1 MALEDFKIEEE
12 KRKKFREI
20 LFDLASSQ
28 DFLKDSSHRSAT
40 YLNLEKLYHN
50 PDNPENPFRHFY
62 SDIFFVLTQ
71 INSDDSNKSMDTLG
85 QNLLEIRKGYQGV
98 NLDCNGNL
106 IDISRS
112 IQKLY
117 DHVSLDIARSSYIEA
132 TMRGVNGEEPL
143 DDIHLEIRKAN
154 QEIEQ
159 TKQEQRKISDKIE
172 RQTKDY
178 IAILGIFAAV
188 VLAFTGGIAFSTS
201 VLENMSGKGVSI
213 YRILAT
219 ALVIGLVLVNILFGL
234 FYYID
239 RLVHR
244 ESNSQLKPL
253 LVSNGVIVVLLVI
266 LLALWSCG
274 TVELRNEH
282 IYKKL
287 SDIKSE
293 VVITM
298 PEDK

>member
-1 MALEDFKIEEE
+1 M
-12 KRKKFREI
+12 
-20 LFDLASSQ
+20 
-28 DFLKDSSHRSAT
+28 
-40 YLNLEKLYHN
+40 
-50 PDNPENPFRHFY
+50 
-62 SDIFFVLTQ
+62 
-71 INSDDSNKSMDTLG
+71 
-85 QNLLEIRKGYQGV
+85 LEIRKGYQGV